1 MKTKT
6 KLLASSKP
14 TVPLKN
20 NNLVPETAP
29 SNYNENIL
37 PSAGDCSIQEIVKD
51 EEGCANIP
59 TNSIKINKQIADDR
73 QEKRL

>member
-1 MKTKT
+1 M
-6 KLLASSKP
+6 
-14 TVPLKN
+14 
-20 NNLVPETAP
+20 PETAP